1 LNWTN
6 AFARTNVKQ
15 FLKNTIKKIIQKL
28 TTLLS
33 STKVGRL
40 VNEVIVNDVMNRVQE
55 MEHNGL
61 RMKFTVPN
69 SLNRFRV
76 ESFSTKEPET
86 LEWIDCFPDKAVLWD
101 IGANVGLYS
110 IYAAK
115 KKNCRVVAF
124 EPSIFNLELL
134 ARNLFMNNLQDQVTI
149 APFALSDG
157 LGPSLMRMTT
167 TEWGGALSTF
177 GKKTGWNGE
186 SIKEVF
192 AFQTFGV
199 SMDQAVSVLHLPHPN
214 FIKMDVDGIEHF
226 ILQNGPDV
234 LSTIQGILVEINDDF
249 NEQAEKSR
257 DALERAGLTLKEKLY
272 SEMFEDTKFSSSYNQ
287 IWARI

>member
-1 LNWTN
+1 M
-6 AFARTNVKQ
+6 KQ

-86 LEWIDCFPDKAVLWD
+86 LEWLDTLPEGGTLWD

-149 APFALSDG
+149 VPFASSDG
-157 LGPSLMRMTT
+157 FGTSLMRMTT
-167 TEWGGALSTF
+167 TEWGGSSLNF
-177 GKKTGWNGE
+177 WQKIRMEWRIYQRG
-186 SIKEVF
+186 F
-192 AFQTFGV
+192 C
-199 SMDQAVSVLHLPHPN
+199 LPN
-214 FIKMDVDGIEHF
+214 VWSEHGSGGF
-226 ILQNGPDV
+226 C
-234 LSTIQGILVEINDDF
+234 
-249 NEQAEKSR
+249 
-257 DALERAGLTLKEKLY
+257 
-272 SEMFEDTKFSSSYNQ
+272 SSSSTSKFHQ
-287 IWARI
+287 DGR